1 LKRTLWRLA
10 AASLGAATALSL
22 NVGAASALNPPGDQ
36 HPPVRFP
43 HGPVQVADQAAR
55 TDQDAHSFAKSTQI
69 IPINANVP
77 VQILSLGHN
86 GGDTKQSNSSSA
98 SSAAVNEAGTKQSI
112 DQHQGSSY
120 PKGQY
125 EVPRYD
131 GHKPHPEKSHGPKD
145 RCRKGEDEKSDHDR
159 KDRGPKGDRW
169 NDGPKG
175 PEGHPPAPPV
185 QVADQH
191 ARTHQD
197 ADSKAKSE
205 QFLPINAN
213 VPVQL
218 LSLGHNGGDTWQSNR
233 SSAESFAGN
242 QAWTGQSIDQ
252 DQHAPSKGDW
262 DGRDGGKDRDSK
274 GYDGHDSKGY
284 GPESHGPRSPEGA
297 FQGASQWAGTNQDAR
312 SKAESTQF
320 VPVNVNAPIQ
330 VLSLGSNGGDTKQ
343 SNSSAAESAAV
354 NKAGTEQS
362 VDQNQQTGNGGWGH
376 DGGAFQ
382 GSSQGASTDQQAES
396 AATSKQILPVNVNA
410 PIQVLSLGSNGG
422 DTKQSNSSSAESAAA
437 NKAWTDQSADQQ
449 QAAGGQGGG
458 AFQGASQ
465 GASTD
470 QEAGSHAKSE
480 QVLPVNLNIPVQ
492 ALSLGHNGGD
502 TAQSNSSSASSAAA
516 NQAGTSQGV
525 GQAQGG
531 LLGLT
536 G

>member
-1 LKRTLWRLA
+1 LKRNLWRLA

-22 NVGAASALNPPGDQ
+22 NVGAASALNSPGDQ
-36 HPPVRFP
+36 HPSVRFP

-55 TDQDAHSFAKSTQI
+55 TDQDAHSFAKSEQI

-98 SSAAVNEAGTKQSI
+98 SSAAVNEAGTQQSI
-112 DQHQGSSY
+112 DQHQSS
-120 PKGQY
+120 PKAH
-125 EVPRYD
+125 EAPEHD
-131 GHKPHPEKSHGPKD
+131 GWKHPDKSHGSKD
-145 RCRKGEDEKSDHDR
+145 RCRKGDDGKQDHAW
-159 KDRGPKGDRW
+159 KDRGPSGD
-169 NDGPKG
+169 DYGESHG
-175 PEGHPPAPPV
+175 QQPPV

-191 ARTHQD
+191 AWTHQD

-205 QFLPINAN
+205 QFLPVNAN

-252 DQHAPSKGDW
+252 DQRAPSKGDW
-262 DGRDGGKDRDSK
+262 DGRDSWKDRGEK
-274 GYDGHDSKGY
+274 GYTDGGY
-284 GPESHGPRSPEGA
+284 GHAPKGPEGA
-297 FQGASQWAGTNQDAR
+297 FQGASQWAGTDQDAH
-312 SKAESTQF
+312 SSAESTQF

-330 VLSLGSNGGDTKQ
+330 VLSLGENGGDTKQ
-343 SNSSAAESAAV
+343 SNSSSAESAAV

-382 GSSQGASTDQQAES
+382 GASQGASTDQQADS

-422 DTKQSNSSSAESAAA
+422 DTWQSNSSSAESAAQ

-449 QAAGGQGGG
+449 QAAGGQGGA

-470 QEAGSHAKSE
+470 QDASSHAKSE

-502 TAQSNSSSASSAAA
+502 TAQSNSSSASSAAG

>member
-1 LKRTLWRLA
+1 LKRNLWRLT
-10 AASLGAATALSL
+10 AASTGALVALSL
-22 NVGAASALNPPGDQ
+22 NVGAAGALNPPGEQ

-55 TDQDAHSFAKSTQI
+55 TDQDARSFAKSEQI

-98 SSAAVNEAGTKQSI
+98 SSAAVNKAGTEQSI
-112 DQHQGSSY
+112 DQHQKASY

-125 EVPRYD
+125 EVPKHD
-131 GHKPHPEKSHGPKD
+131 GWNQHPPKGHGPKD
-145 RCRKGEDEKSDHDR
+145 RC
-159 KDRGPKGDRW
+159 PKAH
-169 NDGPKG
+169 G
-175 PEGHPPAPPV
+175 PEGHAPAPPV

-191 ARTHQD
+191 AWTHQD

-218 LSLGHNGGDTWQSNR
+218 LSLGHNGGDTWQQNR

-242 QAWTGQSIDQ
+242 QAWTDQSIDQ
-252 DQHAPSKGDW
+252 HQSAPSK
-262 DGRDGGKDRDSK
+262 
-274 GYDGHDSKGY
+274 
-284 GPESHGPRSPEGA
+284 
-297 FQGASQWAGTNQDAR
+297 
-312 SKAESTQF
+312 
-320 VPVNVNAPIQ
+320 
-330 VLSLGSNGGDTKQ
+330 
-343 SNSSAAESAAV
+343 
-354 NKAGTEQS
+354 
-362 VDQNQQTGNGGWGH
+362 GGWGH

-382 GSSQGASTDQQAES
+382 GASQGASTDQQAES

-422 DTKQSNSSSAESAAA
+422 DTKQSNSSAAESAAA

-470 QEAGSHAKSE
+470 QEASSHAKSE

>member
-1 LKRTLWRLA
+1 LKRNLWRLA

-22 NVGAASALNPPGDQ
+22 NVGAASALNAPGDQ
-36 HPPVRFP
+36 HPSARIT

-55 TDQDAHSFAKSTQI
+55 TDQDARSFAKSEQI

-98 SSAAVNEAGTKQSI
+98 ESAAVDQAGTEQSI
-112 DQHQGSSY
+112 DQHQTSSY
-120 PKGQY
+120 PKGHY
-125 EVPRYD
+125 EVPKHD
-131 GHKPHPEKSHGPKD
+131 GYEHPESHGP
-145 RCRKGEDEKSDHDR
+145 
-159 KDRGPKGDRW
+159 KDRGPKGDDAKADHDGKDRGPKGESW
-169 NDGPKG
+169 NRGPKG
-175 PEGHPPAPPV
+175 PERHAPAPPV

-205 QFLPINAN
+205 QLLPIDAN
-213 VPVQL
+213 VPVQV
-218 LSLGHNGGDTWQSNR
+218 LSLGRNGGDTWQSNR

-252 DQHAPSKGDW
+252 DQHAPSKSDW
-262 DGRDGGKDRDSK
+262 DGRDGSKDRAPK
-274 GYDGHDSKGY
+274 GDEDGGY
-284 GPESHGPRSPEGA
+284 GHAPKGPEGA
-297 FQGASQWAGTNQDAR
+297 FQGAGQWAGTDQDAH
-312 SKAESTQF
+312 SKAESEQI

-330 VLSLGSNGGDTKQ
+330 VLSLGSNGGDT
-343 SNSSAAESAAV
+343 
-354 NKAGTEQS
+354 
-362 VDQNQQTGNGGWGH
+362 W
-376 DGGAFQ
+376 
-382 GSSQGASTDQQAES
+382 
-396 AATSKQILPVNVNA
+396 
-410 PIQVLSLGSNGG
+410 
-422 DTKQSNSSSAESAAA
+422 QSNSSSAESAAG

-470 QEAGSHAKSE
+470 QEARSHAQSE
-480 QVLPVNLNIPVQ
+480 QVLPVNLNVPVQ
-492 ALSLGHNGGD
+492 VLSLGHNGGD

-531 LLGLT
+531 LLGLI